1 VSGALAIVAFLA
13 LILLVVIPIHELG
26 HMLVAK
32 RFRFKVTE
40 YFVGFGPSG
49 GGRPNTGS
57 RGSRPAAT

>member
-32 RFRFKVTE
+32 RFGFKVTE
-40 YFVGFGPSG
+40 YFVGLARACGPSAG
-49 GGRPNTGS
+49 ARPST
-57 RGSRPAAT
+57 A